1 MPWFFGHLSNEE
13 AQIKLAPDSKE
24 GTFLVRFSSQPGAFT
39 ISRVAT
45 NGTLP
50 PPPHNKHN
58 NLQYYYYA

>member
-13 AQIKLAPDSKE
+13 AQIKLAPGSKE

-50 PPPHNKHN
+50 FTTINTTIFN
-58 NLQYYYYA
+58 ICYYT